1 MFTEHVHSRSAKRE
15 ATRQKVLAAAERL
28 FRTQGFKVTT
38 IRQIAADA
46 GVSTGTVMAVGEKD
60 ALLVA
65 IFDGWIASV
74 HRGRD
79 AGHDTG
85 HDADRTSL
93 PATAAVGEVMD
104 LFEPFIRYFALDP
117 ELSREYAAVIV
128 RGNHES
134 AIFQNLALALI
145 AELEAV
151 LSRSAFTRAD
161 ARRGARAVYFAY
173 LGLLMTAANGAIETQ
188 DAIDELRQV
197 VGFVVSHSGGEE

>member
-1 MFTEHVHSRSAKRE
+1 M
-15 ATRQKVLAAAERL
+15 LAAAERL
-28 FRTQGFKVTT
+28 FRTQGFRVTT

-79 AGHDTG
+79 TG

-93 PATAAVGEVMD
+93 PATATVGEVMD
-104 LFEPFIRYFALDP
+104 LFEPFIRYFAVDP

-161 ARRGARAVYFAY
+161 AGCGARAVYFAY

-197 VGFVVSHSGGEE
+197 VSFVVSHSGGEE

>member
-1 MFTEHVHSRSAKRE
+1 MFTERVHSRSAKRE

-28 FRTQGFKVTT
+28 FRTQGFRVTT

-79 AGHDTG
+79 TG

-93 PATAAVGEVMD
+93 PATATVGEVMD
-104 LFEPFIRYFALDP
+104 LFEPFIRYFAVDP

-161 ARRGARAVYFAY
+161 AGCGARAVYFAY

-197 VGFVVSHSGGEE
+197 VSFVVSHSGGEE

>member
-28 FRTQGFKVTT
+28 FRAQGFRVTR

-46 GVSTGTVMAVGEKD
+46 GVSTGTVMAVGDKD

-79 AGHDTG
+79 AGHG
-85 HDADRTSL
+85 ADRAF
-93 PATAAVGEVMD
+93 PAVTAAVGDVLD
-104 LFEPFIRYFALDP
+104 LFEPFIAYFTLDP

-128 RGNHES
+128 RGNHKS

-145 AELEAV
+145 TELEAV
-151 LSRSAFTRAD
+151 LSRSALTRAD
-161 ARRGARAVYFAY
+161 AARGARVVYLAY
-173 LGLLMTAANGAIETQ
+173 LGLLTTAASGAIETQ
-188 DAIDELRQV
+188 DAIDQLRQV
-197 VGFVVSHSGGEE
+197 VSFVVPHPGGEE